1 MDAGLSSLSAA
12 LTPSASSDAW
22 DALKKAAR
30 RVESQ
35 AYTRLTDYSRIA
47 QTVSTSTAQA
57 LNAHSSL
64 LSSSSASL
72 LSASTSA
79 SSSSSPPIAEVIA
92 SSSAKAAELEAEI
105 TELLQKLSAT
115 TEEMSRVIAADA
127 AAAASSSSG
136 LGSGGSGLAV
146 GSETNSYTLQRYRAI
161 LHDYSNEF
169 RKTRDSLQA
178 ARQRAELLLPA
189 ASPTGAAASLS
200 SSTSSPN
207 SLRPRSDLLLRE
219 KSSLH
224 SSLRMADDIIS
235 QAAEARESLLGQS
248 SLFQA
253 MRGRVLGI
261 RQRFPLLHSAMS
273 RIERQRKKDAIVIAA
288 VIATCICFTVVYA
301 SNKPID

>member
-1 MDAGLSSLSAA
+1 MSRVIASETAA
-12 LTPSASSDAW
+12 A
-22 DALKKAAR
+22 
-30 RVESQ
+30 
-35 AYTRLTDYSRIA
+35 
-47 QTVSTSTAQA
+47 
-57 LNAHSSL
+57 
-64 LSSSSASL
+64 
-72 LSASTSA
+72 ASTSA
-79 SSSSSPPIAEVIA
+79 SS
-92 SSSAKAAELEAEI
+92 
-105 TELLQKLSAT
+105 
-115 TEEMSRVIAADA
+115 
-127 AAAASSSSG
+127 G
-136 LGSGGSGLAV
+136 LSGGLLV
-146 GSETNSYTLQRYRAI
+146 GSETNGYTLQRYRAI

-169 RKTRDSLQA
+169 RKTRDSLNA

-189 ASPTGAAASLS
+189 ASPTGSLA

-248 SLFQA
+248 SMFQA

-261 RQRFPLLHSAMS
+261 RQRFPLLHSVMS

-288 VIATCICFTVVYA
+288 VIATCICFTVVYI